1 MLNIIL
7 GKCDK
12 ENYISDPNMY
22 FDNTYDDAW
31 ITSDIGKKI
40 IKNIDK
46 TDVLEN
52 GTLMSPVLGGI
63 TPRELSGGAKTL
75 MLINFEHEMIFN
87 ASACGENCAE
97 LLLEITE
104 DKDRIVRLGYPM
116 YIDREIFEI
125 CILNDNSIVRNVD
138 ELIRAENKYL

>member
-1 MLNIIL
+1 
-7 GKCDK
+7 
-12 ENYISDPNMY
+12 
-22 FDNTYDDAW
+22 
-31 ITSDIGKKI
+31 
-40 IKNIDK
+40 
-46 TDVLEN
+46 
-52 GTLMSPVLGGI
+52 
-63 TPRELSGGAKTL
+63 
-75 MLINFEHEMIFN
+75 
-87 ASACGENCAE
+87 